1 MQSSIEVP
9 QPIPQAVSLIDNAG
23 GLKPFLFNFGQELI
37 NYYNEQLEGET
48 DEGKRQELLVQKLQ
62 AEQLRRM
69 GV

>member
-1 MQSSIEVP
+1 MQSVDVP
-9 QPIPQAVSLIDNAG
+9 QPIPQAVSLIENAG
-23 GLKPFLFNFGQELI
+23 GLKSFLFSFGQELI

-48 DEGKRQELLVQKLQ
+48 DEGIRQSLLVQKIQ